1 MGKIKE
7 AKEIF
12 LKLIKLNPNNVKA
25 YYRLFRINNNNFNKN
40 YLNTLKSLEKNK
52 NLSLSDKSLINFIF
66 SKAENTKNVGKES
79 LYTGSTVNLLTLAD
93 LLIIR
98 NWLNY
103 AKLLGDKSFEKIFT
117 NNIRVNYLE
126 NVLKNQLDFRINE
139 L

>member
-1 MGKIKE
+1 M
-7 AKEIF
+7 
-12 LKLIKLNPNNVKA
+12 
-25 YYRLFRINNNNFNKN
+25 N
-40 YLNTLKSLEKNK
+40 YNDEW
-52 NLSLSDKSLINFIF
+52 
-66 SKAENTKNVGKES
+66 SKYEDAIDSENTKNGGKES